1 MTSSGSALAA
11 SGDGERHERRT
22 RGGHDRD
29 RCLGRRG
36 RHDRS
41 TIGAR
46 RRGRDDETAIP
57 LSVAVDLLAQPATAK
72 DTRFWNLTSS
82 TVKSLELA
90 PAGTSAFGPN
100 QCAND
105 PDGAV
110 DHDERVKVTGVTTGA
125 YDARLKLADGRVC
138 MAKAVRIE
146 TGKPFSI
153 EDKDLVGCAP

>member
-1 MTSSGSALAA
+1 MKFG
-11 SGDGERHERRT
+11 
-22 RGGHDRD
+22 
-29 RCLGRRG
+29 
-36 RHDRS
+36 
-41 TIGAR
+41 
-46 RRGRDDETAIP
+46 IP
-57 LSVAVDLLAQPATAK
+57 LSIAAMILARPAIAK

-90 PAGTSAFGPN
+90 PAGSSAFGPN

-110 DHDERVKVTGVTTGA
+110 DHDERVKVTGVATGA

>member
-1 MTSSGSALAA
+1 MKRATLIGVAA
-11 SGDGERHERRT
+11 
-22 RGGHDRD
+22 
-29 RCLGRRG
+29 
-36 RHDRS
+36 
-41 TIGAR
+41 I
-46 RRGRDDETAIP
+46 
-57 LSVAVDLLAQPATAK
+57 LLAQPVAAK

-90 PAGTSAFGPN
+90 PAGTSAFGLN

-110 DHDERVKVTGVTTGA
+110 DHDERVKVTGVTTGS

-138 MAKAVRIE
+138 MAKAVRVE